1 MRSGM
6 LPPDGGS
13 AQKYLLLSPK
23 GNEVLTHVPV
33 CVNDT
38 HTAGSHT
45 LKDPPHLKIQNG
57 EISTR
62 SRSGLG
68 WGWGGGWEGTRRP
81 QGQKYL
87 MVRSSRLN
95 KVL

>member
-6 LPPDGGS
+6 FPPDGRS
-13 AQKYLLLSPK
+13 AQRCLLLSPK

-45 LKDPPHLKIQNG
+45 RKDPPNLNIQNG
-57 EISTR
+57 EISTG
-62 SRSGLG
+62 SRSVEGGEALG
-68 WGWGGGWEGTRRP
+68 GDQASWGVEMFDGVFITS
-81 QGQKYL
+81 Q
-87 MVRSSRLN
+87 
-95 KVL
+95 

>member
-13 AQKYLLLSPK
+13 AQRYLLLSPK
-23 GNEVLTHVPV
+23 GNEVLTHTPV

-57 EISTR
+57 EISTG
-62 SRSGLG
+62 SRSG
-68 WGWGGGWEGTRRP
+68 WGKGGGWEGTRRP
-81 QGQKYL
+81 QGWKCL